1 MDKCFNKDVCMILK
15 SAEGEMLNLRH
26 PYVGTEHL
34 LLALLKRDR
43 VKKICYKFNLTY
55 AGFRDELVRLIGQ
68 ASKKSEVIL
77 YTPLLKLVIDN
88 AYNKSYDEHKEMDE
102 LYLLS
107 SLFGES
113 DGIALRVAY
122 NMGVDTDALV
132 KELDKPKILSS
143 IGVCLTDK
151 EIDKIYLRDKELDEV
166 MEILLRKG
174 KNNPLLVGDPGV
186 GKTAI
191 AYELARRIKC
201 GNVPDR
207 LKGKE
212 VYLVSTSSLVSGT
225 KYRGEFEERVNG
237 LINEVI
243 RNGNIILFIDEIH
256 TIMKT
261 GSSEAGVDGANIL
274 KPYLARNDLKIIG
287 ATTKRE
293 YDEYLKKDGAFAR
306 RFAKVIVN
314 EPSLKDTVTILNKLK
329 KSYEDFYNLKINSN
343 VIKYLVDLC
352 DKYLPNNYNPDKSI
366 EILDTSLSKIAL
378 EGKKRILTKED
389 VYEVISKRCNISLVS
404 DENLDRVRAVLS
416 DKYSEVL
423 ADNVVK
429 MFKCTDKS
437 KYMVFSGSDDKRHA
451 PFDIGKCLGV
461 NVIDIDCALPI
472 LQPGALIAN
481 NYIRNNYLRAFT
493 ASVLP
498 VSVLPAAVSGHQKA
512 VRTAFAGRYRI
523 RLPAGQCIQLLRRR
537 CKLVQRPVPPRI
549 VECVSGRRRRIL
561 PQLWAH
567 HGERRTAGYFVYRR
581 QVRSVSVP
589 DLPGHRCYD

>member
-55 AGFRDELVRLIGQ
+55 TGFRDELVRLIGQ

-329 KSYEDFYNLKINSN
+329 KSYEEFYNLKINSN

-352 DKYLPNNYNPDKSI
+352 DKYLPNSYNPDKSI
-366 EILDTSLSKIAL
+366 DILDTSLSKIAL

-404 DENLDRVRAVLS
+404 HENLDKVRAVLS

-429 MFKCTDKS
+429 MFKCRDKS
-437 KYMVFSGSDDKRHA
+437 KYMVFSGSDDKRRA

-461 NVIDIDCALPI
+461 NVIDIDCALYNDEYS
-472 LQPGALIAN
+472 LN
-481 NYIRNNYLRAFT
+481 KFVSTNYLYNKISENPFSLVVFDNYNKRGM
-493 ASVLP
+493 VLDNIIRMMKDKGYIEN
-498 VSVLPAAVSGHQKA
+498 SMNERLYLDKA
-512 VRTAFAGRYRI
+512 VMFLIDEEVNNKVGFA
-523 RLPAGQCIQLLRRR
+523 A
-537 CKLVQRPVPPRI
+537 
-549 VECVSGRRRRIL
+549 S
-561 PQLWAH
+561 
-567 HGERRTAGYFVYRR
+567 
-581 QVRSVSVP
+581 
-589 DLPGHRCYD
+589 

>member
-55 AGFRDELVRLIGQ
+55 TGFRDELVRLIGQ

-293 YDEYLKKDGAFAR
+293 YDDYLKKDGAFAR
-306 RFAKVIVN
+306 RLAKVIVN

-329 KSYEDFYNLKINSN
+329 KSYEEFYNLKINSN

-352 DKYLPNNYNPDKSI
+352 DKYLPNSYNPDKSI
-366 EILDTSLSKIAL
+366 DILDTSLSKIAL

-404 DENLDRVRAVLS
+404 DENLDKVRAVLS

-429 MFKCTDKS
+429 MFKCRDKS
-437 KYMVFSGSDDKRHA
+437 KYMVFSGSDDKRRA

-461 NVIDIDCALPI
+461 NVIDIDCALYNDEYS
-472 LQPGALIAN
+472 LN
-481 NYIRNNYLRAFT
+481 KFVSTNYLYNKISENPFSLVVFDNYNKRGR
-493 ASVLP
+493 VLDNMIRMMKDKGYIEN
-498 VSVLPAAVSGHQKA
+498 SMNERLYLDKA
-512 VRTAFAGRYRI
+512 VMFLIDEEVNNKVGFA
-523 RLPAGQCIQLLRRR
+523 A
-537 CKLVQRPVPPRI
+537 
-549 VECVSGRRRRIL
+549 S
-561 PQLWAH
+561 
-567 HGERRTAGYFVYRR
+567 
-581 QVRSVSVP
+581 
-589 DLPGHRCYD
+589 

>member
-287 ATTKRE
+287 ATTKKE

-352 DKYLPNNYNPDKSI
+352 DKYLPNSYNPDKSI
-366 EILDTSLSKIAL
+366 DILDTSLSKIAL

-389 VYEVISKRCNISLVS
+389 VYDVISKRCNISLVS

-429 MFKCTDKS
+429 MFKCRDKS

-461 NVIDIDCALPI
+461 NVIDIDCALYNDEYS
-472 LQPGALIAN
+472 LN
-481 NYIRNNYLRAFT
+481 KFVSTNYLYNKISDNPFSLVVFDNYNKRGRVLDNIIMMMKDKGYIENSMNERLYLDKSVMFLIDEDISTKVGFA
-493 ASVLP
+493 AS
-498 VSVLPAAVSGHQKA
+498 
-512 VRTAFAGRYRI
+512 
-523 RLPAGQCIQLLRRR
+523 
-537 CKLVQRPVPPRI
+537 
-549 VECVSGRRRRIL
+549 
-561 PQLWAH
+561 
-567 HGERRTAGYFVYRR
+567 
-581 QVRSVSVP
+581 
-589 DLPGHRCYD
+589 

>member
-55 AGFRDELVRLIGQ
+55 TGFRDELVRLIGQ

-314 EPSLKDTVTILNKLK
+314 EPSLKDTITILNKLK
-329 KSYEDFYNLKINSN
+329 KSYEEFYNLKINSN

-352 DKYLPNNYNPDKSI
+352 DKYLPNSYNPDKSI
-366 EILDTSLSKIAL
+366 DILDTSLSKIAL

-404 DENLDRVRAVLS
+404 DENLDKVRAVLS

-429 MFKCTDKS
+429 MFKCRDKS
-437 KYMVFSGSDDKRHA
+437 KYMVFSGSDDKRRA

-461 NVIDIDCALPI
+461 NVIDIDCALYNDEYS
-472 LQPGALIAN
+472 LN
-481 NYIRNNYLRAFT
+481 KFVSTNYLYNKISENPFSLVVFDNYNKRGRVLDNIIRMMKDKGYIENSMNERLYLDKSVMFLIDEEVNNKVGFA
-493 ASVLP
+493 AS
-498 VSVLPAAVSGHQKA
+498 
-512 VRTAFAGRYRI
+512 
-523 RLPAGQCIQLLRRR
+523 
-537 CKLVQRPVPPRI
+537 
-549 VECVSGRRRRIL
+549 
-561 PQLWAH
+561 
-567 HGERRTAGYFVYRR
+567 
-581 QVRSVSVP
+581 
-589 DLPGHRCYD
+589 

>member
-132 KELDKPKILSS
+132 KEIDKPKILSS

-186 GKTAI
+186 GKTAL

-329 KSYEDFYNLKINSN
+329 KSYEEFYNLKINSN

-352 DKYLPNNYNPDKSI
+352 DKYLSNSYNPDKSI
-366 EILDTSLSKIAL
+366 DILDTSLSKIAL

-404 DENLDRVRAVLS
+404 EENLDRVRAVLS

-423 ADNVVK
+423 ADNVIK
-429 MFKCTDKS
+429 MFKCRDKS
-437 KYMVFSGSDDKRHA
+437 KYMVFSGSDDKRYA

-461 NVIDIDCALPI
+461 NVIDIDCALYNDEYS
-472 LQPGALIAN
+472 LN
-481 NYIRNNYLRAFT
+481 KFVSTNYLYNKISDNPFSLVVFDNYNKRGRVLDNIIKMMKDKGYIENNMNERLYLDKSVMFLIDEDISTKVGFA
-493 ASVLP
+493 AS
-498 VSVLPAAVSGHQKA
+498 
-512 VRTAFAGRYRI
+512 
-523 RLPAGQCIQLLRRR
+523 
-537 CKLVQRPVPPRI
+537 
-549 VECVSGRRRRIL
+549 
-561 PQLWAH
+561 
-567 HGERRTAGYFVYRR
+567 
-581 QVRSVSVP
+581 
-589 DLPGHRCYD
+589 

>member
-329 KSYEDFYNLKINSN
+329 KSYEEFYNLKINSN

-352 DKYLPNNYNPDKSI
+352 DKYLPNSYNPDKSI
-366 EILDTSLSKIAL
+366 DILDTSLSKIAL

-404 DENLDRVRAVLS
+404 DENLDKVRAVLS

-429 MFKCTDKS
+429 MFKCRDKS
-437 KYMVFSGSDDKRHA
+437 KYMVFSGSDDKRRA

-461 NVIDIDCALPI
+461 NVIDIDCALYNDEYS
-472 LQPGALIAN
+472 LN
-481 NYIRNNYLRAFT
+481 KFVSTNYLYNKISDNPFSLVVFDNYNKRGRVLDNIIRMMKDKGYIENNMNERLYLDKSVMFLIDEDISTKVGFA
-493 ASVLP
+493 AS
-498 VSVLPAAVSGHQKA
+498 
-512 VRTAFAGRYRI
+512 
-523 RLPAGQCIQLLRRR
+523 
-537 CKLVQRPVPPRI
+537 
-549 VECVSGRRRRIL
+549 
-561 PQLWAH
+561 
-567 HGERRTAGYFVYRR
+567 
-581 QVRSVSVP
+581 
-589 DLPGHRCYD
+589 

>member
-352 DKYLPNNYNPDKSI
+352 DKYLPNSYNPDKSI
-366 EILDTSLSKIAL
+366 DILDTSLSKIAL

-389 VYEVISKRCNISLVS
+389 VYDVISKRCNISLVS
-404 DENLDRVRAVLS
+404 EENLDRVRAVLS

-423 ADNVVK
+423 ADNVIK
-429 MFKCTDKS
+429 MFKCRDKS

-461 NVIDIDCALPI
+461 NVIDIDCALYNDEYS
-472 LQPGALIAN
+472 LN
-481 NYIRNNYLRAFT
+481 KFVSTNYLYNKI
-493 ASVLP
+493 SDNP
-498 VSVLPAAVSGHQKA
+498 VSLVVFDNYNKRGRVLDNIIRMMKDKGYIENNMNERLYLDKSVMFLIDEDISTKVGFAAS
-512 VRTAFAGRYRI
+512 
-523 RLPAGQCIQLLRRR
+523 
-537 CKLVQRPVPPRI
+537 
-549 VECVSGRRRRIL
+549 
-561 PQLWAH
+561 
-567 HGERRTAGYFVYRR
+567 
-581 QVRSVSVP
+581 
-589 DLPGHRCYD
+589 

>member
-293 YDEYLKKDGAFAR
+293 YYEYLKKDGAFAR

-366 EILDTSLSKIAL
+366 DILDTSLSKIAL

-461 NVIDIDCALPI
+461 NVIDIDCALYNDEYS
-472 LQPGALIAN
+472 LN
-481 NYIRNNYLRAFT
+481 KFVSTNYLYNKISDNPFSLVVFDNYNKRGRVLDNIIRMMKDKGYIENSMNERLYLDKSVMFLIDEDISTKVGFA
-493 ASVLP
+493 AS
-498 VSVLPAAVSGHQKA
+498 
-512 VRTAFAGRYRI
+512 
-523 RLPAGQCIQLLRRR
+523 
-537 CKLVQRPVPPRI
+537 
-549 VECVSGRRRRIL
+549 
-561 PQLWAH
+561 
-567 HGERRTAGYFVYRR
+567 
-581 QVRSVSVP
+581 
-589 DLPGHRCYD
+589 

>member
-15 SAEGEMLNLRH
+15 SAEGEMLNLRY

-329 KSYEDFYNLKINSN
+329 KSYEEFYNLKINSN

-352 DKYLPNNYNPDKSI
+352 DKYLPNSYNPDKSI
-366 EILDTSLSKIAL
+366 DILDTSLSKIAL

-461 NVIDIDCALPI
+461 NVIDIDCALYNDEYS
-472 LQPGALIAN
+472 LN
-481 NYIRNNYLRAFT
+481 KFVSTNYLYNKISDNPFSLVVFDNYNKRGRVLDNIIRMMKDKGYIENSMNERLYLDKSVMFLIDEDISTKVGFA
-493 ASVLP
+493 AS
-498 VSVLPAAVSGHQKA
+498 
-512 VRTAFAGRYRI
+512 
-523 RLPAGQCIQLLRRR
+523 
-537 CKLVQRPVPPRI
+537 
-549 VECVSGRRRRIL
+549 
-561 PQLWAH
+561 
-567 HGERRTAGYFVYRR
+567 
-581 QVRSVSVP
+581 
-589 DLPGHRCYD
+589 

>member
-293 YDEYLKKDGAFAR
+293 YDEYLKKDGAFVR

-314 EPSLKDTVTILNKLK
+314 ELSLKDTVTILNKLK
-329 KSYEDFYNLKINSN
+329 KSYEEFYNLKINSN

-352 DKYLPNNYNPDKSI
+352 DKYLPNSYNPDKSI
-366 EILDTSLSKIAL
+366 DILDTSLSKIAL

-404 DENLDRVRAVLS
+404 DENLDKVRAVLS

-461 NVIDIDCALPI
+461 NVIDIDCALYNDEYS
-472 LQPGALIAN
+472 LN
-481 NYIRNNYLRAFT
+481 KFVSTNYLYNKISDNPFSLVVFDNYNKRGRGLDNIIRMMKDKGYIENSMNERLYLDKSVMFLIDEDISTKVGFA
-493 ASVLP
+493 AS
-498 VSVLPAAVSGHQKA
+498 
-512 VRTAFAGRYRI
+512 
-523 RLPAGQCIQLLRRR
+523 
-537 CKLVQRPVPPRI
+537 
-549 VECVSGRRRRIL
+549 
-561 PQLWAH
+561 
-567 HGERRTAGYFVYRR
+567 
-581 QVRSVSVP
+581 
-589 DLPGHRCYD
+589 

>member
-26 PYVGTEHL
+26 PYVGTGHL

-366 EILDTSLSKIAL
+366 DILDTSLSKIAL

-461 NVIDIDCALPI
+461 NVIDIDCALYNDEYS
-472 LQPGALIAN
+472 LN
-481 NYIRNNYLRAFT
+481 KFVSTNYLYNKISDNPFSLVVFDNYNKRGRVLDNIIRMMKDKGYIENSMNERLYLDKSVMFLIDEDISTKVGFA
-493 ASVLP
+493 AS
-498 VSVLPAAVSGHQKA
+498 
-512 VRTAFAGRYRI
+512 
-523 RLPAGQCIQLLRRR
+523 
-537 CKLVQRPVPPRI
+537 
-549 VECVSGRRRRIL
+549 
-561 PQLWAH
+561 
-567 HGERRTAGYFVYRR
+567 
-581 QVRSVSVP
+581 
-589 DLPGHRCYD
+589 

>member
-151 EIDKIYLRDKELDEV
+151 EIDRIYLRDKELAEV

-329 KSYEDFYNLKINSN
+329 KSYEEFYNLKINSN

-352 DKYLPNNYNPDKSI
+352 DKYLPNSYNPDKSI
-366 EILDTSLSKIAL
+366 DILDTSLSKIAL

-389 VYEVISKRCNISLVS
+389 VYDVISKRCNISLVS

-429 MFKCTDKS
+429 MFKCGDKS
-437 KYMVFSGSDDKRHA
+437 KYMVFSGSDDKRRA

-461 NVIDIDCALPI
+461 NVIDIDCALYNDEYS
-472 LQPGALIAN
+472 LN
-481 NYIRNNYLRAFT
+481 KFVSTNYLYNKISDNPFSLVVFDNYNKRGR
-493 ASVLP
+493 VLDNI
-498 VSVLPAAVSGHQKA
+498 
-512 VRTAFAGRYRI
+512 I
-523 RLPAGQCIQLLRRR
+523 RMMKDKGYIENSMNERLYLD
-537 CKLVQRPVPPRI
+537 KLVMFLIDEDISTKVGFAA
-549 VECVSGRRRRIL
+549 S
-561 PQLWAH
+561 
-567 HGERRTAGYFVYRR
+567 
-581 QVRSVSVP
+581 
-589 DLPGHRCYD
+589 

>member
-174 KNNPLLVGDPGV
+174 KNNPILVGDPGV

-352 DKYLPNNYNPDKSI
+352 DKYLPNSYNPDKSI
-366 EILDTSLSKIAL
+366 DILDTSLSKIAL

-389 VYEVISKRCNISLVS
+389 VYDVISKRCNISLVS
-404 DENLDRVRAVLS
+404 DENLDKVRAVLS

-429 MFKCTDKS
+429 MFKCRDKS
-437 KYMVFSGSDDKRHA
+437 KYMVFSGSDEKRHA

-461 NVIDIDCALPI
+461 NVIDIDCALYNDEYS
-472 LQPGALIAN
+472 LN
-481 NYIRNNYLRAFT
+481 KFVSTNYLYNKISDNPFSLVVFDNYNKRGRVLDNIIGMMKDKGYIENNMNERLYLDKSVMFLIDEDISTKVGFA
-493 ASVLP
+493 AS
-498 VSVLPAAVSGHQKA
+498 
-512 VRTAFAGRYRI
+512 
-523 RLPAGQCIQLLRRR
+523 
-537 CKLVQRPVPPRI
+537 
-549 VECVSGRRRRIL
+549 
-561 PQLWAH
+561 
-567 HGERRTAGYFVYRR
+567 
-581 QVRSVSVP
+581 
-589 DLPGHRCYD
+589 

>member
-329 KSYEDFYNLKINSN
+329 KSYEEFYNLKINSN

-352 DKYLPNNYNPDKSI
+352 DKYLPNSYNPDKSI
-366 EILDTSLSKIAL
+366 DILDTSLSKIAL

-389 VYEVISKRCNISLVS
+389 VYDVISKRCNISLVS
-404 DENLDRVRAVLS
+404 EENLDKVRAVLS

-429 MFKCTDKS
+429 MFKCRDKS
-437 KYMVFSGSDDKRHA
+437 KYMVFSGSDDKRRA

-461 NVIDIDCALPI
+461 NVIDIDCALYNDEYS
-472 LQPGALIAN
+472 LN
-481 NYIRNNYLRAFT
+481 KFVSTNYLYNKISDNPFSLVVFDNYNKRGRVLDNIIGMMKDKGYIENSMNERLYLDKSVMFLIDEEVGTKVGFA
-493 ASVLP
+493 AS
-498 VSVLPAAVSGHQKA
+498 
-512 VRTAFAGRYRI
+512 
-523 RLPAGQCIQLLRRR
+523 
-537 CKLVQRPVPPRI
+537 
-549 VECVSGRRRRIL
+549 
-561 PQLWAH
+561 
-567 HGERRTAGYFVYRR
+567 
-581 QVRSVSVP
+581 
-589 DLPGHRCYD
+589 

>member
-55 AGFRDELVRLIGQ
+55 TGFRDELVRLIGQ

-329 KSYEDFYNLKINSN
+329 KSYEEFYNLKINSN

-352 DKYLPNNYNPDKSI
+352 DKYLPNSYNPDKSI
-366 EILDTSLSKIAL
+366 DILDTSLSKIAL

-389 VYEVISKRCNISLVS
+389 VYDVISKRCNISLVS
-404 DENLDRVRAVLS
+404 DENLDKVRAVLS

-429 MFKCTDKS
+429 MFKCRDKS

-461 NVIDIDCALPI
+461 NVIDIDCALYNDEYS
-472 LQPGALIAN
+472 LN
-481 NYIRNNYLRAFT
+481 KFVSTNYLYNKISDNPFSLVVFDNYNKRGRVLDNIIRMMKDKGYIENNMNERLYLDKSVMFLIDEDISTKVGFA
-493 ASVLP
+493 AS
-498 VSVLPAAVSGHQKA
+498 
-512 VRTAFAGRYRI
+512 
-523 RLPAGQCIQLLRRR
+523 
-537 CKLVQRPVPPRI
+537 
-549 VECVSGRRRRIL
+549 
-561 PQLWAH
+561 
-567 HGERRTAGYFVYRR
+567 
-581 QVRSVSVP
+581 
-589 DLPGHRCYD
+589 

>member
-55 AGFRDELVRLIGQ
+55 SGFRDELVRLIGQ

-329 KSYEDFYNLKINSN
+329 KSYEEFYNLKINSN

-352 DKYLPNNYNPDKSI
+352 DKYLPNSYNPDKSI
-366 EILDTSLSKIAL
+366 DILDTSLSKIAL

-404 DENLDRVRAVLS
+404 DENLDKVRAVLS

-429 MFKCTDKS
+429 MFKCRDKS
-437 KYMVFSGSDDKRHA
+437 KYMVFSGSDDKRRA

-461 NVIDIDCALPI
+461 NVIDIDCALYNDEYS
-472 LQPGALIAN
+472 LN
-481 NYIRNNYLRAFT
+481 KFVSTNYLYNKISENPFCLVVFDNYNKRGRVLDNIIRMMKDKGYIENSMNERLYLDKSVMFLIDEEVNNKVGFA
-493 ASVLP
+493 AS
-498 VSVLPAAVSGHQKA
+498 
-512 VRTAFAGRYRI
+512 
-523 RLPAGQCIQLLRRR
+523 
-537 CKLVQRPVPPRI
+537 
-549 VECVSGRRRRIL
+549 
-561 PQLWAH
+561 
-567 HGERRTAGYFVYRR
+567 
-581 QVRSVSVP
+581 
-589 DLPGHRCYD
+589 

>member
-88 AYNKSYDEHKEMDE
+88 AYNKSYDEHKEMDV

-212 VYLVSTSSLVSGT
+212 VYLVRTSSLVSGT
-225 KYRGEFEERVNG
+225 KYRGEFEERLNG

-329 KSYEDFYNLKINSN
+329 KSYEEFYNLKINSN

-352 DKYLPNNYNPDKSI
+352 DKYLPNSYNPDKSI
-366 EILDTSLSKIAL
+366 DILDTSLSKIAL

-461 NVIDIDCALPI
+461 NVIDIDCALYNDEYS
-472 LQPGALIAN
+472 LN
-481 NYIRNNYLRAFT
+481 KFVSTNYLYNKISDNPFSLVVFDNYNKRGRVLDNIIRMMKDKGYIENSMNERLYLDKSVMFLIDEDISTKVGFA
-493 ASVLP
+493 AS
-498 VSVLPAAVSGHQKA
+498 
-512 VRTAFAGRYRI
+512 
-523 RLPAGQCIQLLRRR
+523 
-537 CKLVQRPVPPRI
+537 
-549 VECVSGRRRRIL
+549 
-561 PQLWAH
+561 
-567 HGERRTAGYFVYRR
+567 
-581 QVRSVSVP
+581 
-589 DLPGHRCYD
+589 

>member
-352 DKYLPNNYNPDKSI
+352 DKYLPNSYNPDKSI
-366 EILDTSLSKIAL
+366 DILDTSLSKIAL

-429 MFKCTDKS
+429 MFKCRDKS

-461 NVIDIDCALPI
+461 NVIDIDCALYNDEYS
-472 LQPGALIAN
+472 LN
-481 NYIRNNYLRAFT
+481 KFVSTNYLYNKISDNPFSLVVFDNYNKRGRVLDNIIRMMKDKGYIENNMNERLYLDKFVMFLIDEDISTKVGFA
-493 ASVLP
+493 AS
-498 VSVLPAAVSGHQKA
+498 
-512 VRTAFAGRYRI
+512 
-523 RLPAGQCIQLLRRR
+523 
-537 CKLVQRPVPPRI
+537 
-549 VECVSGRRRRIL
+549 
-561 PQLWAH
+561 
-567 HGERRTAGYFVYRR
+567 
-581 QVRSVSVP
+581 
-589 DLPGHRCYD
+589 

>member
-329 KSYEDFYNLKINSN
+329 KSYEEFYNLKINSN

-352 DKYLPNNYNPDKSI
+352 DKYLPNSYNPDKSI
-366 EILDTSLSKIAL
+366 DILDTSLSKIAL

-389 VYEVISKRCNISLVS
+389 VYDVISKRCNISLVS
-404 DENLDRVRAVLS
+404 DENLDKVRAVLS

-437 KYMVFSGSDDKRHA
+437 KYMVFSGSDDKRRA

-461 NVIDIDCALPI
+461 NVIDIDCALYNDEYS
-472 LQPGALIAN
+472 LN
-481 NYIRNNYLRAFT
+481 KFVSTNYLYNKI
-493 ASVLP
+493 SDNP
-498 VSVLPAAVSGHQKA
+498 VSLVVFDNYNKRGRVLDNIIRMMKDKGYIENNMNERLYLDKSVMFLIDEDISTKVGFAAS
-512 VRTAFAGRYRI
+512 
-523 RLPAGQCIQLLRRR
+523 
-537 CKLVQRPVPPRI
+537 
-549 VECVSGRRRRIL
+549 
-561 PQLWAH
+561 
-567 HGERRTAGYFVYRR
+567 
-581 QVRSVSVP
+581 
-589 DLPGHRCYD
+589 

>member
-352 DKYLPNNYNPDKSI
+352 DKYLPNSYNPDKSI
-366 EILDTSLSKIAL
+366 DILDTSLSKIAL

-389 VYEVISKRCNISLVS
+389 VYDVISKRCNISLVS
-404 DENLDRVRAVLS
+404 DENLDKVRAVLS

-429 MFKCTDKS
+429 MFKCRDKS
-437 KYMVFSGSDDKRHA
+437 KYMVFSGSDDKRRA

-461 NVIDIDCALPI
+461 NVIDIDCALYNDEYS
-472 LQPGALIAN
+472 LN
-481 NYIRNNYLRAFT
+481 KFVSTNYLYNKISDNPFSLVVFDNYNKRGRVLDNIIRMMKDKGYIENNMNERLYLDKSVMFLIDEEVGTKVGFA
-493 ASVLP
+493 AS
-498 VSVLPAAVSGHQKA
+498 
-512 VRTAFAGRYRI
+512 
-523 RLPAGQCIQLLRRR
+523 
-537 CKLVQRPVPPRI
+537 
-549 VECVSGRRRRIL
+549 
-561 PQLWAH
+561 
-567 HGERRTAGYFVYRR
+567 
-581 QVRSVSVP
+581 
-589 DLPGHRCYD
+589 

>member
-102 LYLLS
+102 FYLLS

-366 EILDTSLSKIAL
+366 DILDTSLSKIAL

-461 NVIDIDCALPI
+461 NVIDIDCALYNDEYS
-472 LQPGALIAN
+472 LN
-481 NYIRNNYLRAFT
+481 KFVSTNYLYNKISDNPFSLVVFDNYNKRGRVLDNIIRMMKDKGYIENSMNERLYLDKSVMFLIDEDISTKVGFA
-493 ASVLP
+493 AS
-498 VSVLPAAVSGHQKA
+498 
-512 VRTAFAGRYRI
+512 
-523 RLPAGQCIQLLRRR
+523 
-537 CKLVQRPVPPRI
+537 
-549 VECVSGRRRRIL
+549 
-561 PQLWAH
+561 
-567 HGERRTAGYFVYRR
+567 
-581 QVRSVSVP
+581 
-589 DLPGHRCYD
+589 

>member
-55 AGFRDELVRLIGQ
+55 TGFRDELVRLIGQ

-314 EPSLKDTVTILNKLK
+314 EPSLKDTITILNKLK

-352 DKYLPNNYNPDKSI
+352 DKYLPNSYNPDKSI
-366 EILDTSLSKIAL
+366 DILDTSLSKIAL

-404 DENLDRVRAVLS
+404 EENLDKLRAVLS

-429 MFKCTDKS
+429 MFKCRDKS

-461 NVIDIDCALPI
+461 NVIDIDCALYNDEYS
-472 LQPGALIAN
+472 LN
-481 NYIRNNYLRAFT
+481 KFVSTNYLYNKISENPFSLVVFDNYNKRGRVLDNIIRMMKDKGYIENSMNERLYLDKSVMFLIDEDISTKVGCA
-493 ASVLP
+493 AS
-498 VSVLPAAVSGHQKA
+498 
-512 VRTAFAGRYRI
+512 
-523 RLPAGQCIQLLRRR
+523 
-537 CKLVQRPVPPRI
+537 
-549 VECVSGRRRRIL
+549 
-561 PQLWAH
+561 
-567 HGERRTAGYFVYRR
+567 
-581 QVRSVSVP
+581 
-589 DLPGHRCYD
+589 

>member
-174 KNNPLLVGDPGV
+174 KNNPLLVGAPGV

-352 DKYLPNNYNPDKSI
+352 DKYLLNSYNPDKSI
-366 EILDTSLSKIAL
+366 DILDTSLSKIAL

-389 VYEVISKRCNISLVS
+389 VYDVISKRCNISLVS
-404 DENLDRVRAVLS
+404 EENLDRVRAVLS

-437 KYMVFSGSDDKRHA
+437 KYMVFSGSDDKRRA

-461 NVIDIDCALPI
+461 NVIDIDCALYNDEYS
-472 LQPGALIAN
+472 LN
-481 NYIRNNYLRAFT
+481 KFVSTNYLYNKISDNPFSLVVFDNYNKRGRVLDNIIRMMKDKGYIENSMNERLYLDKSVMFLIDEDISTKVGFA
-493 ASVLP
+493 AS
-498 VSVLPAAVSGHQKA
+498 
-512 VRTAFAGRYRI
+512 
-523 RLPAGQCIQLLRRR
+523 
-537 CKLVQRPVPPRI
+537 
-549 VECVSGRRRRIL
+549 
-561 PQLWAH
+561 
-567 HGERRTAGYFVYRR
+567 
-581 QVRSVSVP
+581 
-589 DLPGHRCYD
+589 

>member
-55 AGFRDELVRLIGQ
+55 TGFRDELVRLIGQ

-314 EPSLKDTVTILNKLK
+314 EPSLKDTITILNKLK
-329 KSYEDFYNLKINSN
+329 KSYEEFYNLKINSN

-352 DKYLPNNYNPDKSI
+352 DKYLPNSYNPDKSI
-366 EILDTSLSKIAL
+366 DILDTSLSKIAL

-389 VYEVISKRCNISLVS
+389 VYDVISKRCNISLVS
-404 DENLDRVRAVLS
+404 DENLDKVRTVLS

-423 ADNVVK
+423 ADNVIK
-429 MFKCTDKS
+429 MFKCRDKS
-437 KYMVFSGSDDKRHA
+437 KYMVFSGSDDKRRA

-461 NVIDIDCALPI
+461 NVIDIDCALYNDEYS
-472 LQPGALIAN
+472 LN
-481 NYIRNNYLRAFT
+481 KFVSTNYLYNKI
-493 ASVLP
+493 SDNP
-498 VSVLPAAVSGHQKA
+498 VSLVVFDNYNKRGRVLDNIIRMMKDKGYIENSMNERLYLDKSVMFLIDEEVGTKVGFAAS
-512 VRTAFAGRYRI
+512 
-523 RLPAGQCIQLLRRR
+523 
-537 CKLVQRPVPPRI
+537 
-549 VECVSGRRRRIL
+549 
-561 PQLWAH
+561 
-567 HGERRTAGYFVYRR
+567 
-581 QVRSVSVP
+581 
-589 DLPGHRCYD
+589 

>member
-274 KPYLARNDLKIIG
+274 KPYLARDDLKIIG

-352 DKYLPNNYNPDKSI
+352 YKYLPNSYNPDKSI
-366 EILDTSLSKIAL
+366 DILDTSLSKIAL

-404 DENLDRVRAVLS
+404 DENLDKVRAVLS

-429 MFKCTDKS
+429 MFKCRDKS

-461 NVIDIDCALPI
+461 NVIDIDCADYNDEYSL
-472 LQPGALIAN
+472 N
-481 NYIRNNYLRAFT
+481 KFVSTNYLYNKISENPFSLVVFDNYNKRGRVLDNIIRMMKDKGYIENSMNERLYLDKSVMFLIDEEVGTKVGFA
-493 ASVLP
+493 AS
-498 VSVLPAAVSGHQKA
+498 
-512 VRTAFAGRYRI
+512 
-523 RLPAGQCIQLLRRR
+523 
-537 CKLVQRPVPPRI
+537 
-549 VECVSGRRRRIL
+549 
-561 PQLWAH
+561 
-567 HGERRTAGYFVYRR
+567 
-581 QVRSVSVP
+581 
-589 DLPGHRCYD
+589 

>member
-55 AGFRDELVRLIGQ
+55 AGFRDELVRLLGQ

-132 KELDKPKILSS
+132 KELDKPKILST
-143 IGVCLTDK
+143 IGVSLTDK

-352 DKYLPNNYNPDKSI
+352 DKYLPNSYNPDKSI
-366 EILDTSLSKIAL
+366 DILDTSLSKIAL

-416 DKYSEVL
+416 DKYSEAL

-461 NVIDIDCALPI
+461 NVIDIDCALYNDEYS
-472 LQPGALIAN
+472 LN
-481 NYIRNNYLRAFT
+481 KFVSTNYLYNKISDNPFSLVVFDNYNKRGRVLDNIIKMMKDKGYIENSMNERLYLDKSVMFLIDEDISTKVGFA
-493 ASVLP
+493 AS
-498 VSVLPAAVSGHQKA
+498 
-512 VRTAFAGRYRI
+512 
-523 RLPAGQCIQLLRRR
+523 
-537 CKLVQRPVPPRI
+537 
-549 VECVSGRRRRIL
+549 
-561 PQLWAH
+561 
-567 HGERRTAGYFVYRR
+567 
-581 QVRSVSVP
+581 
-589 DLPGHRCYD
+589 

>member
-352 DKYLPNNYNPDKSI
+352 DKYLLNSYNPDKSI
-366 EILDTSLSKIAL
+366 DILDTSLSKIAL

-389 VYEVISKRCNISLVS
+389 VYDVISKRCNISLVS
-404 DENLDRVRAVLS
+404 EENLDRVRAVLS

-461 NVIDIDCALPI
+461 NVIDIDCALYNDEYS
-472 LQPGALIAN
+472 LN
-481 NYIRNNYLRAFT
+481 KFVSTNYLYNKISDNPFSLVVFDNYNKRGRVLDNIIKMMKDKGYIENNMNERLYLDKSVMFLIDEEVGTKVGFA
-493 ASVLP
+493 AS
-498 VSVLPAAVSGHQKA
+498 
-512 VRTAFAGRYRI
+512 
-523 RLPAGQCIQLLRRR
+523 
-537 CKLVQRPVPPRI
+537 
-549 VECVSGRRRRIL
+549 
-561 PQLWAH
+561 
-567 HGERRTAGYFVYRR
+567 
-581 QVRSVSVP
+581 
-589 DLPGHRCYD
+589 

>member
-352 DKYLPNNYNPDKSI
+352 DKYLPNSYNPDKSI
-366 EILDTSLSKIAL
+366 DILDTSLSKIAL

-404 DENLDRVRAVLS
+404 EENLDRVRAVLS

-429 MFKCTDKS
+429 MFKCRDKS
-437 KYMVFSGSDDKRHA
+437 KYMVFSGSDDKRRA

-461 NVIDIDCALPI
+461 NVIDIDCALYNDEYS
-472 LQPGALIAN
+472 LN
-481 NYIRNNYLRAFT
+481 KFVSTNYLYNKISDNPFSLVVFDNYNKRGR
-493 ASVLP
+493 VLDNII
-498 VSVLPAAVSGHQKA
+498 GMMKDK
-512 VRTAFAGRYRI
+512 GYI
-523 RLPAGQCIQLLRRR
+523 ENNMNERLYLD
-537 CKLVQRPVPPRI
+537 KLVMFLIDEEVGTK
-549 VECVSGRRRRIL
+549 VGFAAS
-561 PQLWAH
+561 
-567 HGERRTAGYFVYRR
+567 
-581 QVRSVSVP
+581 
-589 DLPGHRCYD
+589 

>member
-55 AGFRDELVRLIGQ
+55 SGFRDELVRLIGQ

-151 EIDKIYLRDKELDEV
+151 EINKIYLRDKELDEV

-314 EPSLKDTVTILNKLK
+314 EPSLKDTITILNKLK

-352 DKYLPNNYNPDKSI
+352 DKYLPNSYNPDKSI
-366 EILDTSLSKIAL
+366 DILDTSLSKIAL

-404 DENLDRVRAVLS
+404 DENLDKVRAVLS

-429 MFKCTDKS
+429 MFKCRDKS
-437 KYMVFSGSDDKRHA
+437 KYMVFSGSDDKRRA

-461 NVIDIDCALPI
+461 NVIDIDCALYNDEYS
-472 LQPGALIAN
+472 LN
-481 NYIRNNYLRAFT
+481 KFVSTNYLYNKISENPFSLVVFDNYNKRGR
-493 ASVLP
+493 VLDNIIRMMKDKGYIEN
-498 VSVLPAAVSGHQKA
+498 SMNERLYLDKA
-512 VRTAFAGRYRI
+512 VMFLIDEEVNNKVGFA
-523 RLPAGQCIQLLRRR
+523 A
-537 CKLVQRPVPPRI
+537 
-549 VECVSGRRRRIL
+549 S
-561 PQLWAH
+561 
-567 HGERRTAGYFVYRR
+567 
-581 QVRSVSVP
+581 
-589 DLPGHRCYD
+589 

>member
-366 EILDTSLSKIAL
+366 DILDTSLSKIAL

-404 DENLDRVRAVLS
+404 DENLDKVRAVLS
-416 DKYSEVL
+416 DKYSEAL

-429 MFKCTDKS
+429 MFKCRDKS
-437 KYMVFSGSDDKRHA
+437 KYMVFSGSDDKRRA

-461 NVIDIDCALPI
+461 NVIDIDCALYNDEYS
-472 LQPGALIAN
+472 LN
-481 NYIRNNYLRAFT
+481 KFVSTNYLYNKISDNPFSLVVFDNYNKRGRVLDNIIGMMKDKGYIENSMNERLYLDKSVMFLIDEEVGTKVGFA
-493 ASVLP
+493 AS
-498 VSVLPAAVSGHQKA
+498 
-512 VRTAFAGRYRI
+512 
-523 RLPAGQCIQLLRRR
+523 
-537 CKLVQRPVPPRI
+537 
-549 VECVSGRRRRIL
+549 
-561 PQLWAH
+561 
-567 HGERRTAGYFVYRR
+567 
-581 QVRSVSVP
+581 
-589 DLPGHRCYD
+589 

>member
-55 AGFRDELVRLIGQ
+55 TGFRDELVRLIGQ

-293 YDEYLKKDGAFAR
+293 CDEYLKKDGAFAR

-329 KSYEDFYNLKINSN
+329 KSYEEFYNLKINSN

-352 DKYLPNNYNPDKSI
+352 DKYLPNSYNPDKSI
-366 EILDTSLSKIAL
+366 DILDTSLSKIAL

-404 DENLDRVRAVLS
+404 DENLDKVRAVLS

-429 MFKCTDKS
+429 MFKCRDKS
-437 KYMVFSGSDDKRHA
+437 KYMVFSGSDEKRRA

-461 NVIDIDCALPI
+461 NVIDIDCALYNDEYS
-472 LQPGALIAN
+472 LN
-481 NYIRNNYLRAFT
+481 KFVSTNYLYNKISENPFSLVVFDNYNKRGR
-493 ASVLP
+493 VLDNIIRMMKDKGYIEN
-498 VSVLPAAVSGHQKA
+498 SMNERLYLDKA
-512 VRTAFAGRYRI
+512 VMFLIDEEVNNKVGFA
-523 RLPAGQCIQLLRRR
+523 A
-537 CKLVQRPVPPRI
+537 
-549 VECVSGRRRRIL
+549 S
-561 PQLWAH
+561 
-567 HGERRTAGYFVYRR
+567 
-581 QVRSVSVP
+581 
-589 DLPGHRCYD
+589 

>member
-352 DKYLPNNYNPDKSI
+352 DKYLSNSYNPDKSI
-366 EILDTSLSKIAL
+366 DILDTSLSKIAL

-389 VYEVISKRCNISLVS
+389 VYDVISKRCNISLVS
-404 DENLDRVRAVLS
+404 EENLDRVRAVLS

-437 KYMVFSGSDDKRHA
+437 KYMVFSGSDDKRRA

-461 NVIDIDCALPI
+461 NVIDIDCALYNDEYS
-472 LQPGALIAN
+472 LN
-481 NYIRNNYLRAFT
+481 KFVSTNYLYNKISDNPFSLVVFDNYNKRGRVLDNIIKMMKDKGYIENNMNERLYLDKSVMFLIDEEVGTKVGFA
-493 ASVLP
+493 AS
-498 VSVLPAAVSGHQKA
+498 
-512 VRTAFAGRYRI
+512 
-523 RLPAGQCIQLLRRR
+523 
-537 CKLVQRPVPPRI
+537 
-549 VECVSGRRRRIL
+549 
-561 PQLWAH
+561 
-567 HGERRTAGYFVYRR
+567 
-581 QVRSVSVP
+581 
-589 DLPGHRCYD
+589 

>member
-55 AGFRDELVRLIGQ
+55 SGFRDELVRLIGQ

-314 EPSLKDTVTILNKLK
+314 EPSLKDTITILNKLK

-352 DKYLPNNYNPDKSI
+352 DKYLPNSYNPDKSI
-366 EILDTSLSKIAL
+366 DILDTSLSKIAL

-404 DENLDRVRAVLS
+404 DENLDKVRAVLS

-429 MFKCTDKS
+429 MFKCRDKS
-437 KYMVFSGSDDKRHA
+437 KYMVFSGSDDKRRA

-461 NVIDIDCALPI
+461 NVIDIDCALYNDEYS
-472 LQPGALIAN
+472 LN
-481 NYIRNNYLRAFT
+481 KFVSTNYLYNKISENPFSLVVFDNYNKRGRVLDNIIRMMKDKGYIENSMNERLYLDKSVMFLIDEEVNNKVGFA
-493 ASVLP
+493 AS
-498 VSVLPAAVSGHQKA
+498 
-512 VRTAFAGRYRI
+512 
-523 RLPAGQCIQLLRRR
+523 
-537 CKLVQRPVPPRI
+537 
-549 VECVSGRRRRIL
+549 
-561 PQLWAH
+561 
-567 HGERRTAGYFVYRR
+567 
-581 QVRSVSVP
+581 
-589 DLPGHRCYD
+589 

>member
-352 DKYLPNNYNPDKSI
+352 DKYLPNSYNPDKSI
-366 EILDTSLSKIAL
+366 DILDTSLSKIAL

-437 KYMVFSGSDDKRHA
+437 KYMVFSGSDDKRRA

-461 NVIDIDCALPI
+461 NVIDIDCALYNDEYS
-472 LQPGALIAN
+472 LN
-481 NYIRNNYLRAFT
+481 KFVSTNYLYNKISDNPFSLVVFDNYNKRGRVLDNIIRMMKDKGYIENSMNERLYLDKSVMFLIDEDISTKVGFA
-493 ASVLP
+493 AS
-498 VSVLPAAVSGHQKA
+498 
-512 VRTAFAGRYRI
+512 
-523 RLPAGQCIQLLRRR
+523 
-537 CKLVQRPVPPRI
+537 
-549 VECVSGRRRRIL
+549 
-561 PQLWAH
+561 
-567 HGERRTAGYFVYRR
+567 
-581 QVRSVSVP
+581 
-589 DLPGHRCYD
+589 

>member
-55 AGFRDELVRLIGQ
+55 TGFRDELVRLIGQ

-352 DKYLPNNYNPDKSI
+352 DKYLPNSYNPDKSI
-366 EILDTSLSKIAL
+366 DILDTSLSKIAL

-389 VYEVISKRCNISLVS
+389 VYEVISKRCNISLIS
-404 DENLDRVRAVLS
+404 DENLDKVRAVLS

-429 MFKCTDKS
+429 MFKCRDKS
-437 KYMVFSGSDDKRHA
+437 KYMVFSGSDDKRRA

-461 NVIDIDCALPI
+461 NVIDIDCALYNDEYS
-472 LQPGALIAN
+472 LN
-481 NYIRNNYLRAFT
+481 KFVSTNYLYNKISENPFSLVVFDNYNKRGR
-493 ASVLP
+493 VLDNIIRMMKDKGYIEN
-498 VSVLPAAVSGHQKA
+498 SMNERIYLDKA
-512 VRTAFAGRYRI
+512 VMFLIDEEVNNKVGFA
-523 RLPAGQCIQLLRRR
+523 A
-537 CKLVQRPVPPRI
+537 
-549 VECVSGRRRRIL
+549 S
-561 PQLWAH
+561 
-567 HGERRTAGYFVYRR
+567 
-581 QVRSVSVP
+581 
-589 DLPGHRCYD
+589 

>member
-55 AGFRDELVRLIGQ
+55 TGFRDELVRLIGQ

-274 KPYLARNDLKIIG
+274 KPYLARSDLKIIG

-293 YDEYLKKDGAFAR
+293 YDEYLKKDAAFAR

-314 EPSLKDTVTILNKLK
+314 EPSLKDTVPILNKLK
-329 KSYEDFYNLKINSN
+329 KSYEEFYNLKINSN

-352 DKYLPNNYNPDKSI
+352 DKYLPNSYNPDKSI
-366 EILDTSLSKIAL
+366 DILDTSLSKIAL

-404 DENLDRVRAVLS
+404 DENLDKVRAVLS
-416 DKYSEVL
+416 DKYSEAL

-429 MFKCTDKS
+429 MFKCRDKS
-437 KYMVFSGSDDKRHA
+437 KYMVFSGSDDKRRA

-461 NVIDIDCALPI
+461 NVIDIDCALYNDEYS
-472 LQPGALIAN
+472 LN
-481 NYIRNNYLRAFT
+481 KFVSTNYLYNKISENPFSLVVFDNYNKRGRVLDNIIRMMKDKGYIENSMNERLYLDKSVMFLIDEEVNNKVGFA
-493 ASVLP
+493 AS
-498 VSVLPAAVSGHQKA
+498 
-512 VRTAFAGRYRI
+512 
-523 RLPAGQCIQLLRRR
+523 
-537 CKLVQRPVPPRI
+537 
-549 VECVSGRRRRIL
+549 
-561 PQLWAH
+561 
-567 HGERRTAGYFVYRR
+567 
-581 QVRSVSVP
+581 
-589 DLPGHRCYD
+589 

>member
-352 DKYLPNNYNPDKSI
+352 DKYLPNSYNPDKSI
-366 EILDTSLSKIAL
+366 DILDTSLSKIAL

-429 MFKCTDKS
+429 MFKCRDKS
-437 KYMVFSGSDDKRHA
+437 KYMVFSGSDDKRRA

-461 NVIDIDCALPI
+461 NVIDIDCALYNDEYS
-472 LQPGALIAN
+472 LN
-481 NYIRNNYLRAFT
+481 KFVSTNYLYNKISDNPFSLVVFDNYNKRGRVLDNIIKMMKDKGYIENNMNERLYLDKSVMFLIDEEVGTKVGFA
-493 ASVLP
+493 AS
-498 VSVLPAAVSGHQKA
+498 
-512 VRTAFAGRYRI
+512 
-523 RLPAGQCIQLLRRR
+523 
-537 CKLVQRPVPPRI
+537 
-549 VECVSGRRRRIL
+549 
-561 PQLWAH
+561 
-567 HGERRTAGYFVYRR
+567 
-581 QVRSVSVP
+581 
-589 DLPGHRCYD
+589 

>member
-55 AGFRDELVRLIGQ
+55 TGFRDELVRLIGQ

-329 KSYEDFYNLKINSN
+329 KSYEEFYNLKINSN

-352 DKYLPNNYNPDKSI
+352 DKYLPNSYNPDKSI
-366 EILDTSLSKIAL
+366 DILDTSLSKIAL

-404 DENLDRVRAVLS
+404 DENLDKVRAVLS

-429 MFKCTDKS
+429 MFKCRDKS
-437 KYMVFSGSDDKRHA
+437 KYMVFSGSDDKRRA

-461 NVIDIDCALPI
+461 NVIDIDCALYNDEYS
-472 LQPGALIAN
+472 LN
-481 NYIRNNYLRAFT
+481 KFVSTNYLYNKISENPFSLVVFDNYNKRGRVLDNIIRMMKDKGYIENSMNERLYLDKSVMFLIDEEVNNKVGFA
-493 ASVLP
+493 AS
-498 VSVLPAAVSGHQKA
+498 
-512 VRTAFAGRYRI
+512 
-523 RLPAGQCIQLLRRR
+523 
-537 CKLVQRPVPPRI
+537 
-549 VECVSGRRRRIL
+549 
-561 PQLWAH
+561 
-567 HGERRTAGYFVYRR
+567 
-581 QVRSVSVP
+581 
-589 DLPGHRCYD
+589 

>member
-329 KSYEDFYNLKINSN
+329 KSYEEFYNLKINSN

-352 DKYLPNNYNPDKSI
+352 DKYLPNSYNPDKSI
-366 EILDTSLSKIAL
+366 DILDTSLSKIAL

-404 DENLDRVRAVLS
+404 DENLDKVRAVLS

-429 MFKCTDKS
+429 MFKCRDKS
-437 KYMVFSGSDDKRHA
+437 KYMVFSGSDDKRRA
-451 PFDIGKCLGV
+451 PFDIGKCLGF
-461 NVIDIDCALPI
+461 NVIDIDCALYNDEYS
-472 LQPGALIAN
+472 LN
-481 NYIRNNYLRAFT
+481 KFVSTNYLYNKISDNPFSLVVFDNYNKRGRVLDNIIRMMKDKGYIENSMNERLYLDKSVMFLIDEEVGTKVGFA
-493 ASVLP
+493 AS
-498 VSVLPAAVSGHQKA
+498 
-512 VRTAFAGRYRI
+512 
-523 RLPAGQCIQLLRRR
+523 
-537 CKLVQRPVPPRI
+537 
-549 VECVSGRRRRIL
+549 
-561 PQLWAH
+561 
-567 HGERRTAGYFVYRR
+567 
-581 QVRSVSVP
+581 
-589 DLPGHRCYD
+589 

>member
-287 ATTKRE
+287 ATTKKE

-314 EPSLKDTVTILNKLK
+314 EPSLKDTVIILNKLK
-329 KSYEDFYNLKINSN
+329 KSYEEFYNLKINSN

-366 EILDTSLSKIAL
+366 DILDTSLSKIAL

-416 DKYSEVL
+416 DKYSEAL

-461 NVIDIDCALPI
+461 NVIDIDCALYNDEYS
-472 LQPGALIAN
+472 LN
-481 NYIRNNYLRAFT
+481 KFVSTNYLYNKISDNPFSLVVFDNYNKRGRVLDNIIRMMKDKGYIENSMNERLYLDKSVMFLIDEEVNNKVGFA
-493 ASVLP
+493 AS
-498 VSVLPAAVSGHQKA
+498 
-512 VRTAFAGRYRI
+512 
-523 RLPAGQCIQLLRRR
+523 
-537 CKLVQRPVPPRI
+537 
-549 VECVSGRRRRIL
+549 
-561 PQLWAH
+561 
-567 HGERRTAGYFVYRR
+567 
-581 QVRSVSVP
+581 
-589 DLPGHRCYD
+589 